1 MKRTVLSII
10 VLFLACSTGTGQLT
24 VSGDY
29 YIFVNIKG
37 CYGFIADVNNRNH
50 LLIQN
55 HITPLE
61 ISLRQPIPIKHDWQ
75 GLLPGTEKGIC
86 LKYINLKNRE
96 YLGSMLVLAPFI
108 NVPLILRKAWELDI
122 SASMGIV
129 YAQKIYHRTENYRNT
144 IFGSHLNAA
153 FGFGLENAL
162 NLSKSFTLST
172 GIDFFHYSNG
182 ETTLPNDGINIGNV
196 FVAAGYRFRS
206 RTIHVTPDNH
216 SGYREKWHASI
227 VPVFGWKDL
236 SPVKSTKYFTAALS
250 AEYSFNV
257 TSIQNVGAGI
267 ALFYDGSVKQLYE
280 EDIANGEDIS
290 RQYRQFTSGLYLAHD
305 FNLFPVVIHIQA
317 GYYLLDDR
325 IRTKSRIFNRFGL
338 RYFISERYFIN
349 ITHKSHFFFKG
360 DNLEWG
366 IGYIFK

>member
-1 MKRTVLSII
+1 VKRTVLSII
-10 VLFLACSTGTGQLT
+10 VLFLACSTTKGQIT
-24 VSGDY
+24 VSGNY
-29 YIFVNIKG
+29 YNCMAVKG

-50 LLIQN
+50 LLIHN

-61 ISLRQPIPIKHDWQ
+61 ISLRQAIPVKHDWQ
-75 GLLPGTEKGIC
+75 GLIPGAEKGIS
-86 LKYINLKNRE
+86 LKYIDLKNRE

-108 NVPLILRKAWELDI
+108 NVPVILRKPWRLCI
-122 SASMGIV
+122 NASLGVV

-153 FGFGLENAL
+153 FGFGLENAF
-162 NLSKSFTLST
+162 NLSKSFVLST

-182 ETTLPNDGINIGNV
+182 ETTLPNDGINIGNA
-196 FVAAGYRFRS
+196 FVSAGYRFRS
-206 RTIHVTPDNH
+206 RIIPVTRDNN
-216 SGYREKWHASI
+216 SGFRKSGNISI

-236 SPVKSTKYFTAALS
+236 SPVKSERYFTEALS
-250 AEYSFNV
+250 AEYSYYL
-257 TSIQNVGAGI
+257 TRIQNVGAGI
-267 ALFYDGSVKQLYE
+267 ALFYDGSVRKLYE
-280 EDIANGEDIS
+280 EDVANGEDIG
-290 RQYRQFTSGLYLAHD
+290 RQYRQLTSGLYLIHD
-305 FNLFPVVIHIQA
+305 FNLFPVMFHIQA

-325 IRTKSRIFNRFGL
+325 IKTRNRFFNRFGL

-366 IGYIFK
+366 MGYIFR

>member
-1 MKRTVLSII
+1 MKRTFLSII
-10 VLFLACSTGTGQLT
+10 VLFLACSSGTGQYA

-29 YIFVNIKG
+29 YHCVAVRG

-50 LLIQN
+50 LLIHN

-61 ISLRQPIPIKHDWQ
+61 ISLRQPIPVKHDWQ
-75 GLLPGTEKGIC
+75 GLLPGAEKGIS

-108 NVPLILRKAWELDI
+108 NVPLILRKPWELYI
-122 SASMGIV
+122 NASLGVV

-144 IFGSHLNAA
+144 MFGSHMNAA
-153 FGFGLENAL
+153 FGFGLENAF
-162 NLSKSFTLST
+162 NLSKSFVLST

-182 ETTLPNDGINIGNV
+182 ETTLPNDGINIVNV
-196 FVAAGYRFRS
+196 FVSAGYRFRS
-206 RTIHVTPDNH
+206 RTIPATHDKN
-216 SGYREKWHASI
+216 SGFRKSGHASI

-236 SPVKSTKYFTAALS
+236 SPVKSKRYYTAALS
-250 AEYSFNV
+250 AEYSYNL
-257 TSIQNVGAGI
+257 TRIQNVGAGI

-280 EDIANGEDIS
+280 EDMANGEDVS
-290 RQYRQFTSGLYLAHD
+290 RQYRQLTSGLYLMHD
-305 FNLFPVVIHIQA
+305 FNLFPVMIHIEA

-325 IRTKSRIFNRFGL
+325 IEARSRIFNRLGL

-366 IGYIFK
+366 IGYIFR